1 MFSTKNFP
9 SLNFISNSAQTKHT
23 IAIWY
28 AYHARKAEIE
38 QHFQVPKFCQ
48 LKAKPIE
55 MTCQLKNTKKTH
67 NIDNLFTNFLK

>member
-9 SLNFISNSAQTKHT
+9 SLNFILNSTQSKHT

-28 AYHARKAEIE
+28 AYQARKAEIK
-38 QHFQVPKFCQ
+38 QCFQVSKFCR

-55 MTCQLKNTKKTH
+55 MTCKLKNTKKAH
-67 NIDNLFTNFLK
+67 NIDTLFTNFLK